1 MNYKDLEQVQKK
13 YGSGCSLTKDNIK
26 DIYFLTDCNT
36 RSGGDSAITQFI
48 EKHYPPDDIL
58 SWNNEFVNAK
68 LDESSTKSGWERIAE
83 TGWNLQIACGIYA
96 NEQVTIK
103 KLIGKL
109 QSFYNQ
115 YGYFMNY
122 YFLKKIPTYPYED
135 KTFNSF
141 EDIYI
146 SEKGGR
152 ALYGFA
158 DERRYLADDGFCGLI
173 PRLYKL
179 NYSILLNELLTD
191 VFLPVL
197 TQFEEFLN
205 DTVTDVMKEH
215 GIIYLQR
222 DITDICDYPV
232 RRLFKRYAGDNS
244 IILPTQFKKVLAD
257 YPLTEQNAR
266 EYFFK
271 CKCSL
276 SKIYG
281 RNDDNAKKFAS
292 YNIGRQTLD
301 GWTNEWISCL
311 LAEGS
316 VTAEKL
322 LYIVQNFSG
331 VTDGANA
338 LKMIK
343 IYNGIKGVTDSSI
356 RHALLYNVEI
366 NRLTGT
372 VCHYG
377 LLYIAAKNGLKDCLN
392 GLESELYPLID
403 TDDLEA
409 IKGCIKAMYKECMV

>member
-36 RSGGDSAITQFI
+36 RLGDDGAITQFL
-48 EKHYPPDDIL
+48 ERHYPPDDIL
-58 SWNNEFVNAK
+58 VWNNEFVNAK
-68 LDESSTKSGWERIAE
+68 LDESSTKSGWEHIAE

-96 NEQVTIK
+96 NEQATIK

-146 SEKGGR
+146 SVKNGR
-152 ALYGFA
+152 APYGFA

-179 NYSILLNELLTD
+179 NYGILLNELLTD

-197 TQFEEFLN
+197 TRFEEFLN

-215 GIIYLQR
+215 GVIYMQR

-244 IILPTQFKKVLAD
+244 IILPTQFKKVLSD

-276 SKIYG
+276 ERIYG

-301 GWTNEWISCL
+301 G
-311 LAEGS
+311 
-316 VTAEKL
+316 
-322 LYIVQNFSG
+322 
-331 VTDGANA
+331 
-338 LKMIK
+338 
-343 IYNGIKGVTDSSI
+343 
-356 RHALLYNVEI
+356 
-366 NRLTGT
+366 
-372 VCHYG
+372 
-377 LLYIAAKNGLKDCLN
+377 
-392 GLESELYPLID
+392 
-403 TDDLEA
+403 
-409 IKGCIKAMYKECMV
+409 